1 MSVSMAGNWDLLERY
16 ETSPFKLETN
26 HFLTPL
32 PASHSSRSG
41 RGHQY
46 NLRANSRRSVF
57 SAVLLSSPCHTDARI
72 SEIVRAARIL
82 KRMQRA
88 HEAEIGAIGLDGQ
101 MIDAPMIKQVI
112 VICRLVKSTTSSAQ
126 TDEF

>member
-1 MSVSMAGNWDLLERY
+1 M
-16 ETSPFKLETN
+16 
-26 HFLTPL
+26 
-32 PASHSSRSG
+32 
-41 RGHQY
+41 
-46 NLRANSRRSVF
+46 
-57 SAVLLSSPCHTDARI
+57 LLSSPYHTDVCI

-82 KRMQRA
+82 KEMQRA

-112 VICRLVKSTTSSAQ
+112 ANCHLVTSSAQ